1 MLRSAHQS
9 LISTLSAVTRASW
22 HPKSQ
27 AIWLFVQQHYQAD
40 KEKIKAPQ
48 LSFLCEG
55 NSLLTD
61 GFSSQRDNNAEIIMM
76 FSVKFP
82 WLSGL
87 SNNLCWSDDV
97 IQNGGWNLA
106 ALQMPTFKGG
116 WRTVR
121 QWAGSSLLWVM
132 ACCLWGAKPTHQP
145 MMVCYY
151 VNTCRTIGNNFQ
163 WNLKKLVC
171 RQAFVLTNDGLS

>member
-1 MLRSAHQS
+1 MNTRVTPTIHTDISEWSWKNTTQLHFQKPESKEALTLMLRSAHQS

-106 ALQMPTFKGG
+106 ALQMPTFKAGG
-116 WRTVR
+116 V
-121 QWAGSSLLWVM
+121 QCVSELGHHYF
-132 ACCLWGAKPTHQP
+132 G
-145 MMVCYY
+145 
-151 VNTCRTIGNNFQ
+151 
-163 WNLKKLVC
+163 
-171 RQAFVLTNDGLS
+171 